1 MSNPLVAQAQSQTTG
16 VTGIGIAESATDLA
30 NGIKDGSWVE
40 GGLGALGVGLEVL
53 SMVIDPLGTLAQY
66 GVSWLI
72 EHVRPLKEALDWL
85 AGDPPVIQ
93 SFADT
98 WANVA
103 TEVNTIAQD
112 LTTEANTGTA
122 GWTGEGG
129 DAYRANVAAQT
140 DAIAGAA
147 TLADGISTGVLIMGQ
162 VVAMVREIVRD
173 LVAEL
178 VGKLITWALEAV
190 CTLGFAT
197 PLIAA
202 QATTAISSAITR
214 IADLIRKLVKTV
226 GNAAP
231 KIRRVIDK
239 LGEII
244 EKLSALGRKFGRH
257 GDGPTTPSAARS
269 GDGISTPDV
278 DGTPSTPD
286 TPASPDTPGTPGTAG
301 SLRTAVSNAGNKLRD
316 LAVSAKEKIGRALG
330 DPVDMVSG
338 EVLLTQTDLDLPG
351 VFPLRLE
358 RIHLSNHRSGRWFGL
373 SWASTLDQRIEVDA
387 AGVVFAAADGKLLVY
402 PRGDDGSLAKVPM
415 AGPRHVLAGSQRD
428 GYTIT
433 DPETGRVLRFSVVDP
448 RSPGTMPVTA
458 MSDRN
463 GNTVE
468 FRYDE
473 AGAPVELRHSGG
485 YRVGVTT
492 ESGRVVALTML
503 GAGAGGADVPVMR
516 YDHDEDGNLSAV
528 VNSSGLAMRFAY
540 DGQSRMTRWKDRR
553 GTWYEFTYDDAGRC
567 VRGTGADGMLNST
580 FAYDAAHRLTRHT
593 NSLGH
598 TTTFHYDER
607 GQVVRRVD
615 PLGGTTT
622 SEWDD
627 RGRLLAETD
636 PVGATTR
643 YVTDEAGDLIE
654 VVQPGGGRL
663 RAEYNSLHQ
672 PVAVTDAAGAV
683 WRWTYD
689 ERGNPR
695 TSTSPTGA
703 TTTYTHDGRG
713 HLLAVTDALGHT
725 KRFETNAA
733 GLPVTVIDEVG
744 ATTRHTYDGFGRV
757 VSTTDPLGGVTRF
770 GWTVEGR
777 PAWRTLPDG
786 STERMTYDGEGDTV
800 EHVDLTG
807 AVTRIEHTHF
817 DLKSAETT
825 ADGARVEI
833 RYDTELRPVAVVNQ
847 QGLEWR
853 YSYDAAGN
861 LVRETDFNGRVLTYR
876 HDAAGRVVERVNA
889 AGEVIRYTYDAR
901 GAVVEQV
908 TGEEVTTFEH
918 DPAGRI
924 VRAVNSAAEVT
935 VSYDA
940 AGRVLAETCDGRA
953 VSSVYDALGRRV
965 LRTTPSGG
973 RTVWSYDAAGRP
985 RALETA
991 GRAITFAHD
1000 AAGRETER
1008 RFGAAALSQTWTDSH
1023 RLHTQVL
1030 TATGGGRGP
1039 RVTQRRAFTYRA
1051 DGGVTAIVDQ
1061 LAGPRQYSL
1070 DVLGRVTEVRTP
1082 GGTERYSYDP
1092 AGNITFAASAG
1103 AGEDGPRAYRGTR
1116 LDRAGGLH
1124 LVHDAEGRV
1133 VLRRRRSL
1141 SGRDRTWR
1149 YEWDAESR
1157 LTAVV
1162 TPDGVRWRYSYDAF
1176 GRRVA
1181 KERLAADGKTVV
1193 ERTVFSWDGTRLAE
1207 QVTSGDG
1214 SATATAWDW
1223 HPESWRPLT
1232 QVERTSA
1239 ADAPQGWVD
1248 SRFHAIVTDLVGTPT
1263 ELVDPGGTVAWRATT
1278 ALWGGAAGGDGAA
1291 TPLRFPGQYHD
1302 PETGLHYNLHRYYDP
1317 LTGRYHSPDP
1327 LHLLGGLG
1335 IHSYVRNPLTWLDP
1349 LGLHGYD
1356 DSHKTIAFTD
1366 RVNTLSGWGRHEPHF
1381 TRPSFNDMRQ
1391 FHQQIGHPLVAEPNG
1406 RDLGVFGRYFAMHA
1420 ERQAAYLDPDAPI
1433 RVSSTMCDDCQGF
1446 FLALAQHRGIPQH
1459 VSDPHHDFTFHTNGT
1474 MSATP
1479 RH

>member
-1 MSNPLVAQAQSQTTG
+1 MSNPLVAQAQSQTTA

-30 NGIKDGSWVE
+30 NGVKDGSWVE

-93 SFADT
+93 SFSDT

-103 TEVNTIAQD
+103 AEVTAIAQD
-112 LTTEANTGTA
+112 LTREAHTGTA

-129 DAYRANVAAQT
+129 DAYRTNVAAQT

-147 TLADGISTGVLIMGQ
+147 TLADGISTGVMIMGQ

-214 IADLIRKLVKTV
+214 ISDLIRKLVKTV

-231 KIRRVIDK
+231 KIRRIIDK

-244 EKLSALGRKFGRH
+244 GKLAALGRKSG
-257 GDGPTTPSAARS
+257 GDGPTTPSAAR
-269 GDGISTPDV
+269 GADGVSTPGL
-278 DGTPSTPD
+278 DGTPSAPSTPD
-286 TPASPDTPGTPGTAG
+286 TPASPDAPGGTPG
-301 SLRTAVSNAGNKLRD
+301 SLRTTVSNAKDRIRE

-330 DPVDMVSG
+330 DPVDMVTG

-351 VFPLRLE
+351 VLPLRLE
-358 RIHLSNHRSGRWFGL
+358 RIHLSDYRSGRWFGR

-402 PRGDDGSLAKVPM
+402 PRGDDGLARLPSE
-415 AGPRHVLAGSQRD
+415 GPRHVLAGSQRD

-433 DPETGRVLRFSVVDP
+433 DPETGRVLSFAVADP
-448 RSPGTMPVTA
+448 RSPGTMPLSA

-473 AGAPVELRHSGG
+473 TGAPVELRHSGG

-492 ESGRVVALTML
+492 EAGRVVALTML
-503 GAGAGGADVPVMR
+503 AAGADGSDVPVTR
-516 YDHDEDGNLSAV
+516 YDHDEDGNLAAV
-528 VNSSGLAMRFAY
+528 INSSGLAMRFAY
-540 DGQSRMTRWKDRR
+540 DEQSRMTRWEDRR
-553 GTWYEFTYDDAGRC
+553 GTWYEFTYDGAGRC
-567 VRGTGADGMLNST
+567 VRGTGADGMLDST
-580 FAYDAAHRLTRHT
+580 FAYDDARRVTRHT
-593 NSLGH
+593 DSLGH
-598 TTTFHYDER
+598 TTTFHYDAR

-636 PVGATTR
+636 PTGATTR
-643 YVTDEAGDLIE
+643 YVTDDAGDLVE
-654 VVQPGGGRL
+654 VVQPGGGRM

-672 PVAVTDAAGAV
+672 PVAVIDAAGAI

-689 ERGNPR
+689 ERGNPVS
-695 TSTSPTGA
+695 STGPTGA
-703 TTTYTHDGRG
+703 TTTYTHDDRG

-725 KRFETNAA
+725 RRFETNAA

-777 PAWRTLPDG
+777 PAWRSLPDG
-786 STERMTYDGEGDTV
+786 SIERMTYDGEGDTV
-800 EHVDLTG
+800 EHADLTG

-825 ADGARVEI
+825 AHGARVEI

-853 YSYDAAGN
+853 YEYDPAGN

-876 HDAAGRVVERVNA
+876 HDAAGRVIERVNA
-889 AGEVIRYTYDAR
+889 AGETIRYTYDAR
-901 GAVVEQV
+901 GDVVEQV
-908 TGEEVTTFEH
+908 AGDEVTTFAY
-918 DPAGRI
+918 DRAGRI
-924 VRAVNSAAEVT
+924 VRAANSAAEVT

-940 AGRVLAETCDGRA
+940 AGRVLAETCNGRV

-965 LRTTPSGG
+965 RRTTPSGG
-973 RTVWSYDAAGRP
+973 RTTWRYDPAGRP
-985 RALETA
+985 LALETA
-991 GRAITFAHD
+991 GSTITFAHD

-1008 RFGAAALSQTWTDSH
+1008 RCGAATLSQTWTETH

-1030 TATGGGRGP
+1030 TAAGGGRGP

-1051 DGGVTAIVDQ
+1051 DGGITAIVDQ
-1061 LAGPRQYSL
+1061 LTGPRQYSL
-1070 DVLGRVTEVRTP
+1070 DALGRVTEVRAP
-1082 GGTERYSYDP
+1082 GGTERYTYDP
-1092 AGNITFAASAG
+1092 AGNITFAASPGDGQDSA
-1103 AGEDGPRAYRGTR
+1103 GPRAYRGTR

-1124 LVHDAEGRV
+1124 LEYDAEGRV
-1133 VLRRRRSL
+1133 VLRRRRTL
-1141 SGRDRTWR
+1141 SGRERTWR

-1157 LTAVV
+1157 LAAVV
-1162 TPDGVRWRYSYDAF
+1162 TPDGVRWRYSYDPF
-1176 GRRVA
+1176 GRRIA
-1181 KERLAADGKTVV
+1181 KERLAADGDSVL
-1193 ERTVFSWDGTRLAE
+1193 ERTVFSWDGERLAE
-1207 QVTSGDG
+1207 QVTTGDG
-1214 SATATAWDW
+1214 PARATTWDW

-1232 QVERTSA
+1232 QVERAAA
-1239 ADAPQGWVD
+1239 ADAPQEWVD
-1248 SRFHAIVTDLVGTPT
+1248 SRFYAIVTDLIGTPA
-1263 ELVDPGGTVAWRATT
+1263 ELVDPGGTVAPQTRTP
-1278 ALWGGAAGGDGAA
+1278 LWGGGDGPA

-1317 LTGRYHSPDP
+1317 DTGRYHSPDP

-1381 TRPSFNDMRQ
+1381 TRPTFNQMRQ

-1406 RDLGVFGRYFAMHA
+1406 RDQGVFGRYFAMHA

-1446 FLALAQHRGIPQH
+1446 FRALAQHRGIAQH
-1459 VSDPHHDFTFHTNGT
+1459 VSDPHHDFTFHTDGT
-1474 MSATP
+1474 TSAKP